1 MIKETLV
8 VQNKLGIH
16 ARPASMIVDVTSR
29 SIGEVFF
36 NYNNTRVNAKSIL
49 NIMMLAIEPG
59 AEIQVELDGENQEE
73 IYTNLKNLFSEK
85 FNEDDD

>member
-1 MIKETLV
+1 MMKETLT
-8 VQNKLGIH
+8 VQNKLGVH

-59 AEIQVELDGENQEE
+59 AVIDVELDGENQEE
-73 IYTNLKNLFSEK
+73 IFANLQKIFEDK
-85 FNEDDD
+85 FNEDD

>member
-1 MIKETLV
+1 MKETLI

-59 AEIQVELDGENQEE
+59 AVIDVELDGENQEE
-73 IYTNLKNLFSEK
+73 TFANLQKIFKDK
-85 FNEDDD
+85 FNEDE

>member
-1 MIKETLV
+1 MMKETLI

-59 AEIQVELDGENQEE
+59 AVIDVELDGENQEE
-73 IYTNLKNLFSEK
+73 TFANLQKIFKDK
-85 FNEDDD
+85 FNEDE

>member
-1 MIKETLV
+1 MKETLT

-59 AEIQVELDGENQEE
+59 AVIDVELDGENQEE
-73 IYTNLKNLFSEK
+73 IFQNLKKLFDDK
-85 FNEDDD
+85 FNEDE